1 MAKRLKV
8 ESSKKKEKWKIFSM
22 QDGIEKEFLKGPQ
35 IEMFGNKRIII
46 EGCLGVYEYNQN
58 YLKLRLK
65 NGALILC
72 GNDFDISSFEESTI
86 TVGGKIST
94 LEFCE

>member
-1 MAKRLKV
+1 MAKRLKI
-8 ESSKKKEKWKIFSM
+8 ESNKKKEKWKIFSM
-22 QDGIEKEFLKGPQ
+22 SEGIENNFLKGPQ
-35 IEMFGNKRIII
+35 IEIFGNKRIII

-58 YLKLRLK
+58 YLKLKLK

-72 GNDFDISSFEESTI
+72 GDDFDINTFEENTI

>member
-1 MAKRLKV
+1 MAKRLKI
-8 ESSKKKEKWKIFSM
+8 ESSKKKEKWKIFSVT
-22 QDGIEKEFLKGPQ
+22 DGIGKDFLNGPQ

-65 NGALILC
+65 YGALILC
-72 GNDFDISSFEESTI
+72 GNDFDISSFEETTI